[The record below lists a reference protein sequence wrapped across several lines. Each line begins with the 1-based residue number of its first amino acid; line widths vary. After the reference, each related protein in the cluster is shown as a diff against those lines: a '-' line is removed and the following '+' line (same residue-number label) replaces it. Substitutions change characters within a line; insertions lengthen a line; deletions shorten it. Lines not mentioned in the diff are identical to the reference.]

1 VSTSARP
8 LGTPRPPPD
17 PERLHERLL
26 EAVHIASPGDTLGLA
41 LASVDTRSRQ
51 SMAQQ
56 ALRWTYLL
64 RSRQRWL
71 RDPKVRGQHQADA
84 AETLRIL
91 GLGPDELQALG
102 EADTLV
108 VRVPYQHEAICWE
121 GRIFP
126 WEYVLAAATREQRRA
141 AADGPRPLTVI
152 RELQVQHEVEGQWQP
167 VPREAVVFPVW
178 QDFRVLVVNALPAEL
193 CERWTVDAELK
204 NLAAA
209 LPPEVPA
216 PRVLNYPSL
225 EELTAELSVRPPHLL
240 HFAGMDSH
248 QGLRELGSLIGKTAL
263 VEAPESDTVG
273 APGRVQLIDDLLADS
288 RRVLDGLLLRGSKG
302 YPRLVHAQAL
312 ATALAEAVAESTE
325 KTPPYLTTLNVWNS
339 AARLAPMLIAEG
351 ASRAA
356 LGFQDAFEDS
366 LAEYAITQLLRQLFA
381 TGFDLPKAFGNVWEE
396 VRALPESVDATGVTL
411 WLDGPVFVDPATQA
425 AHAASRQALAA
436 ADRAEPAPASAE
448 VRCAIEPFPELNY
461 AVLHN
466 AQPLFRRFVLSC
478 DAPDQAEPVD
488 VEVAVHMGAE
498 EARYER
504 RVVMQHERE
513 NLTRDIH
520 VPLTADVAR
529 GVHEA
534 INTSLQV
541 RVRQGAKVL
550 YHDSHRL
557 RLLPVD
563 QWRDN
568 RRDGQWL
575 PSFVLPRDPAV
586 VSAVSQAQRYN
597 RVLRDDPTAGFE
609 GYQCV
614 PDSAVTAS
622 GRIDEELL
630 RGVDRQVEAI
640 WATLLHD
647 WRLSYLNPPPSYSKQ
662 LDSQRLRMPSTV
674 LADRAGTCIDLAL
687 LFAACLELVDIYPVV
702 FLLEGHALPGWWRH
716 PSFREEYM
724 QMTGNY
730 SGAVQADASGSSAAN
745 AQAVPWHAG
754 RASWDE
760 VRGLI
765 LDRKLVPI
773 ETVRL
778 TEHCGFV
785 EAIESGVEAL
795 SDSADY
801 DSMLDIITARQRQ
814 ITPLPLLMDL
824 RGAE

>member
-1 VSTSARP
+1 MSTSGRAQKNK
-8 LGTPRPPPD
+8 PPPA
-17 PERLHERLL
+17 HERLL
-26 EAVHIASPGDTLGLA
+26 QGVHIASVGDALGVPLA
-41 LASVDTRSRQ
+41 AVDVRSRQ

-56 ALRWTYLL
+56 ALRWTYVL
-64 RSRQRWL
+64 RSRQRWV
-71 RDPKVRGQHQADA
+71 REAKVREQHQTDA
-84 AETLRIL
+84 AQTLQIL
-91 GLGPDELQALG
+91 GLNEGQLLALG
-102 EADTLV
+102 EASTLV
-108 VRVPYQHEAICWE
+108 VRVPYQHEALCWE

-126 WEYVLAAATREQRRA
+126 WEYVLAAATREQRRTA
-141 AADGPRPLTVI
+141 AQGPRPLTVI
-152 RELQVQHEVEGQWQP
+152 RELQVQHEVAGEWAP
-167 VPREAVVFPVW
+167 VPRAAVVFPAW
-178 QDFRVLVVNALPAEL
+178 KNLRVLIVNALPTEL
-193 CERWTVDAELK
+193 CERWTVDAEVK
-204 NLAAA
+204 NLSAA
-209 LPPEVPA
+209 LPADVPA

-225 EELTAELSVRPPHLL
+225 EELTAELAARPPHLL

-248 QGLRELGSLIGKTAL
+248 QGLRELGTMVGKTAL
-263 VEAPESDTVG
+263 VEAPDSDEAG
-273 APGRVQLIDDLLADS
+273 AASRLQLVDDLLADS
-288 RRVLDGLLLRGSKG
+288 RRVLDGLLLRGAQG

-312 ATALAEAVAESTE
+312 AQAMARALGD
-325 KTPPYLTTLNVWNS
+325 TPPYLTTLNVWNS

-356 LGFQDAFEDS
+356 LGFQDAFDDS
-366 LAEYAITQLLRQLFA
+366 LAEYTLTQLLRHLFA
-381 TGFDLPKAFGNVWEE
+381 GGFNLPAAFASVWEE

-425 AHAASRQALAA
+425 QHQARARELVEAA
-436 ADRAEPAPASAE
+436 AEPAPPARASAQ
-448 VRCAIEPFPELNY
+448 VRCEIEPFPELNY

-478 DAPDQAEPVD
+478 EAPLRAQAVD
-488 VEVAVHMGAE
+488 VEVVVHMGAE

-504 RVVMQHERE
+504 RVVMRHERE
-513 NLTRDIH
+513 NLTKDIH

-541 RVRQGAKVL
+541 RVRQGDQVL

-586 VSAVSQAQRYN
+586 VRALSQSQRYN

-630 RGVDRQVEAI
+630 LGVDRQVEAI

-730 SGAVQADASGSSAAN
+730 SGVVQADASGSSAAN

-785 EAIESGVEAL
+785 EAIEAGVEAL
-795 SDSADY
+795 GDSADY

-814 ITPLPLLMDL
+814 ITPLPLLRD
-824 RGAE
+824 AP